1 MNIDTSSRSVGETPP
16 PGSSP
21 VISLGTVLLEANRW
35 AKDRTPTYRVSEWL
49 ERIAAAGFDGIELW
63 ENHATLAGSEERS
76 ALRGSTV
83 PVRVFNSYVPL
94 DAGGEKARRDVAG
107 LVREL
112 NAGALKF
119 NVSNSPET
127 LESQLHTV
135 REWASLMPG
144 VDLLC
149 ECHPGTAL
157 EDPAVAARALVGFPE
172 IGVIVHPFSSP
183 DLATWFEHLGPRIRH
198 AHVQMRDP
206 EWRWLRLRDRPAL
219 VRERLAILRGAGYAG
234 SFTVE
239 FTAGVGAARED
250 LEELFASACDDLA
263 FLREENSIQET
274 LL

>member
-63 ENHATLAGSEERS
+63 ENHATLADSAERS

-94 DAGGEKARRDVAG
+94 DAGGEKVRREVAG

-112 NAGALKF
+112 KAGALKF

-127 LESQLHTV
+127 LESQMRTV
-135 REWASLMPG
+135 REWAALMPG

-157 EDPAVAARALVGFPE
+157 EDPSVAARALAGFPE
-172 IGVIVHPFSSP
+172 IGVIVHPFSCP
-183 DLATWFEHLGPRIRH
+183 DLEAWFEHLGPRIRH
-198 AHVQMRDP
+198 AHVQVVDAQ
-206 EWRWLRLRDRPAL
+206 WRRWRLREQPAL
-219 VRERLAILRGAGYAG
+219 VRERLAIMRGAGYVG

-239 FTAGVGAARED
+239 FTAGVGAAPED
-250 LEELFASACDDLA
+250 RGALFAAACDDLA
-263 FLREENSIQET
+263 FLREENSIQEP

>member
-1 MNIDTSSRSVGETPP
+1 MKHCGQTQVY
-16 PGSSP
+16 
-21 VISLGTVLLEANRW
+21 LGTVLLEANRW

-63 ENHATLAGSEERS
+63 ENHATLADCAERS

-94 DAGGEKARRDVAG
+94 DAGGENARRTVAG

-112 NAGALKF
+112 NAGAVKF

-127 LESQLHTV
+127 LESELRTV
-135 REWASLMPG
+135 REWAALMPG

-157 EDPAVAARALVGFPE
+157 EDPAVAARALAGFPE
-172 IGVIVHPFSSP
+172 IGVIVNPFSCP
-183 DLATWFEHLGPRIRH
+183 DLAAWFRQLGPRIRH

-206 EWRWLRLRDRPAL
+206 EWRWLCLRDQPSLA
-219 VRERLAILRGAGYAG
+219 RERLAILRGAGYAG

-239 FTAGVGAARED
+239 FTAGVGVAPED
-250 LEELFASACDDLA
+250 RDALFAAACNDLA
-263 FLREENSIQET
+263 FLREESSIQET
-274 LL
+274 F